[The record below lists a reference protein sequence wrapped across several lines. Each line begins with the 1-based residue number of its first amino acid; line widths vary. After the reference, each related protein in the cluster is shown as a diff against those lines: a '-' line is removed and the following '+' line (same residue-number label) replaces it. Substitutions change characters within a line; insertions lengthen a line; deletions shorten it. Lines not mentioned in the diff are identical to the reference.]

1 MARKVHFVRLFTYN
15 PLTRKNEY
23 VRMVQDR
30 FLRILKGLRMKSVKT
45 IDKTALVNLY
55 NIGGKD
61 FLLRMIDNFIMQ
73 APKRI
78 QSTRKSLE
86 TGDLKS
92 IHLIAHSLKASS
104 ANLGA
109 AKVQEIA
116 ERLEE
121 MASIGLR
128 DHIGDG
134 LDILEKVLEEAI
146 HSLQAERELWG
157 QEAPKA

>member
-1 MARKVHFVRLFTYN
+1 
-15 PLTRKNEY
+15 
-23 VRMVQDR
+23 
-30 FLRILKGLRMKSVKT
+30 MKSVKT

-61 FLLRMIDNFIMQ
+61 FLLRMIDNFISQ

-78 QSTRKSLE
+78 QTARKSLE
-86 TGDLKS
+86 TSDLKS
-92 IHLIAHSLKASS
+92 IHLICHSLKASS

-109 AKVQEIA
+109 AKVQEIS

-128 DHIGDG
+128 EHIGEA
-134 LDILEKVLEEAI
+134 LDMLEKVLIEAI
-146 HSLQAERELWG
+146 LSLQAERELWG

>member
-1 MARKVHFVRLFTYN
+1 
-15 PLTRKNEY
+15 
-23 VRMVQDR
+23 
-30 FLRILKGLRMKSVKT
+30 MKSVKI

-61 FLLRMIDNFIMQ
+61 FLLRMIDNFISQ

-78 QSTRKSLE
+78 DTARKSLE

-92 IHLIAHSLKASS
+92 IHLICHSLKASA

-109 AKVQEIA
+109 AKVQEVG
-116 ERLEE
+116 ERIEE

-128 DHIGDG
+128 EHIGEA
-134 LDILEKVLEEAI
+134 LDMLEKVLFEALQ
-146 HSLQAERELWG
+146 SLQAERELWG

>member
-1 MARKVHFVRLFTYN
+1 
-15 PLTRKNEY
+15 
-23 VRMVQDR
+23 
-30 FLRILKGLRMKSVKT
+30 MKSVKT

-61 FLLRMIDNFIMQ
+61 FLLRMIDNFISQ

-78 QSTRKSLE
+78 QTARASLE
-86 TGDLKS
+86 TSDLKS
-92 IHLIAHSLKASS
+92 IHLICHSLKASS

-128 DHIGDG
+128 EHIGEA
-134 LDILEKVLEEAI
+134 LEMLEQVLAEAI
-146 HSLQAERELWG
+146 LSLQAERELWG
-157 QEAPKA
+157 QETSPKP

>member
-1 MARKVHFVRLFTYN
+1 
-15 PLTRKNEY
+15 
-23 VRMVQDR
+23 
-30 FLRILKGLRMKSVKT
+30 MKSVKT

-61 FLLRMIDNFIMQ
+61 FLLRMIDNFIVQ
-73 APKRI
+73 APKRL

-92 IHLIAHSLKASS
+92 IHLMAHSLKASS

-128 DHIGDG
+128 DHIGGG
-134 LDILEKVLEEAI
+134 LDVLEKVLEEAI

>member
-1 MARKVHFVRLFTYN
+1 MHPERS
-15 PLTRKNEY
+15 
-23 VRMVQDR
+23 
-30 FLRILKGLRMKSVKT
+30 GMKSVKT

-61 FLLRMIDNFIMQ
+61 FLLRMIDNFIAQ

-78 QSTRKSLE
+78 EATRKSLE
-86 TGDLKS
+86 TGDLKA

-109 AKVQEIA
+109 AKVQETA

-121 MASIGLR
+121 MASIGLK
-128 DHIGDG
+128 DHIGEA
-134 LDILEKVLEEAI
+134 LDILEKILDEAL
-146 HSLQAERELWG
+146 HSLQAERDLWG
-157 QEAPKA
+157 QETPNPNPQ

>member
-1 MARKVHFVRLFTYN
+1 
-15 PLTRKNEY
+15 
-23 VRMVQDR
+23 
-30 FLRILKGLRMKSVKT
+30 MKSVKT

-61 FLLRMIDNFIMQ
+61 FLLRMIDNFIAQ

-78 QSTRKSLE
+78 QSARKNLE
-86 TGDLKS
+86 GGDLKA

-109 AKVQEIA
+109 AKVQETA

-128 DHIGDG
+128 DHIGEAVDV
-134 LDILEKVLEEAI
+134 LEKILVEAI
-146 HSLQAERELWG
+146 GSLQAERDLWG
-157 QEAPKA
+157 QETANPNPPVTP

>member
-1 MARKVHFVRLFTYN
+1 
-15 PLTRKNEY
+15 
-23 VRMVQDR
+23 
-30 FLRILKGLRMKSVKT
+30 MKSVKT

-61 FLLRMIDNFIMQ
+61 FLLRMIDNFINQ

-78 QSTRKSLE
+78 DTARKSLE

-92 IHLIAHSLKASS
+92 IHLICHSLKASS

-128 DHIGDG
+128 EHIGEA
-134 LDILEKVLEEAI
+134 LDMIEKILAEAI
-146 HSLQAERELWG
+146 HSLQSERELWG
-157 QEAPKA
+157 QEAPKP